1 MNEKDSNYEGR
12 KKVAIKAFNGGYVI
26 FAKDSQRFYT
36 PREFLNSDE
45 RVIIEKIGL
54 DEYMNCTLI
63 DAKHAI
69 GRKLEDLQ
77 KAKKEFDQFMNSMMN
92 AFDLHP
98 LKDIKK
104 KALS

>member
-1 MNEKDSNYEGR
+1 MNTRTDPNYEGR
-12 KKVAIKAFNGGYVI
+12 KKIALKAFNGGYMI
-26 FAKDSQRFYT
+26 FAQDSQRFYT
-36 PREFLNSDE
+36 PREFVNSSE
-45 RVIIEKIGL
+45 KVVIKKIGL

-77 KAKKEFDQFMNSMMN
+77 KAQKEFDQFMNSMMN

-104 KALS
+104 K